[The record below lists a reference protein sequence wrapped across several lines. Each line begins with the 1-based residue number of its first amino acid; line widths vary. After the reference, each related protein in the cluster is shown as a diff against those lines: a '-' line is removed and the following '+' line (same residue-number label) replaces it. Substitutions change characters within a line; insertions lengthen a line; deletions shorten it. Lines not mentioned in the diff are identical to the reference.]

1 MGRMGSSRIR
11 IKDLANALGISVGTV
26 DRALKNR
33 PEVSA
38 ATKEKV
44 LKLARESGY
53 RPDPVASVL
62 STQRRLRVAVIL
74 PRGVTPFHREVK
86 AGIEEEHIGL
96 GESIIELEFFTFL
109 RLGSGE
115 SEALRRATDKRLD
128 GLIISSAAGSE
139 IRAAIQFLLEQHIPV
154 ICVGTEF
161 PSLKTVANVTVD
173 PFSSGGLAG
182 DLIGNYSQQDGPIAV
197 VTGDLSV
204 TNHREKVEAFQS
216 TIKRFFPSHTLLPV
230 IEAHD
235 DRGEAHS
242 RSLQLFRSYKD
253 LSACYVTTGNSI
265 PVLKA
270 LTETIP
276 GTPLVVTTDIF
287 PELLPFLR
295 EGTVFGTLYQQ
306 PRSQGALAYRA
317 LYRQLNGLPASPQSI
332 RLDPYLIT
340 RASLDSFF
348 ARHRELLDTR

>member
-1 MGRMGSSRIR
+1 MGQPKIR

-53 RPDPVASVL
+53 RPDLLASVL
-62 STQRRLRVAVIL
+62 STKRRLRIAVIL

-86 AGIEEEHIGL
+86 AGIMEEHVGL
-96 GESIIELEFFTFL
+96 GENIIELDFFTFP

-115 SEALRRATDKRLD
+115 SEALRKAAEKPLD
-128 GLIISSAAGSE
+128 GLILSSAAATE
-139 IRAAIQFLLEQHIPV
+139 ICDTIQSLLEQHVPV
-154 ICVGTEF
+154 VCVGTEI
-161 PSLKTVANVTVD
+161 PSLETVANVTID
-173 PFSSGGLAG
+173 PMSSGALAG
-182 DLIGNYSQQDGPIAV
+182 DLIGSYARQDGPIMV

-204 TNHREKVEAFQS
+204 TNHREKVEAFQA
-216 TIKRFFPSHTLLPV
+216 TLKKFFPARATLPV

-235 DRGEAHS
+235 DKAEAHM
-242 RSLQLFRSYKD
+242 RSLQQLRSHRD
-253 LSACYVTTGNSI
+253 LAACYVTTGNSI

-270 LTETIP
+270 LDEMLLHNPFI
-276 GTPLVVTTDIF
+276 VTTDLF

-295 EGTVFGTLYQQ
+295 GGTVFGTLYQQ

-317 LYRQLNGLPASPQSI
+317 LYQQLNSLPILPRSI

-340 RASLDSFF
+340 RASLDAF
-348 ARHRELLDTR
+348 LTRRPEHES